1 MKEKRLFSKFTSSY
15 VVKAML
21 IIYVAI
27 MVVLNVNVNTTQ
39 AATDKIMF
47 NGVWYYFVDDELVS
61 EYEYWQAKVQEY
73 RYYDAGKLVTMSDGT
88 VLWYGANKI
97 YDTEEEAVRAY
108 VTEKEVS
115 GGYEM
120 DDGSY
125 VWFWKGQILD
135 SKETYAKEVAKQYKE
150 CNMSGSKRMADGTI
164 IYCYEGNVYY
174 EEVDYYK
181 ARGYAYATSEAEG
194 KKAID
199 AWFDK
204 GNSAVEF
211 NFVGKDMAALAD
223 YYEEKYKSLFVN
235 GVSASYRNY
244 ILKNSYRWCRD
255 SFGDLTIE
263 AEMFTDN
270 HGTEAQIKEARAAA
284 KKIAEGLKGKTTYQQ
299 IKGAYEWLCN
309 NVKYDHSLKNHS
321 AYSALVTKNTVCE
334 GYATAF
340 QLIMEELGI
349 ECYVVANT
357 SHAWNAVKLDGKLY
371 WVDATWGD
379 QVSYIEYKWFLCGT
393 NARSNK
399 TDLTISSKTYK
410 NGSNSGNV
418 GAGGNST
425 SGATQKATE
434 KTTQKSTQATT
445 QTTTEKLSEKNTEN
459 ITETIITEQVT
470 TNMETETTLET
481 TTVAQLKSE
490 EETTS
495 IDIVTEEPSVE
506 ETTTHIISEEVHMA
520 SDNEQLINNKI
531 WVTVLISA
539 ICATI
544 GGAVLV
550 MVCSKRM

>member
-47 NGVWYYFVDDELVS
+47 NGVWYYFVDDEQVS

-88 VLWYGANKI
+88 VLWYGVNKI
-97 YDTEEEAVRAY
+97 YDTEEEALKTY
-108 VTEKEVS
+108 VTEKEAS

-181 ARGYAYATSEAEG
+181 ARGYVYATSEAEG

-199 AWFDK
+199 TWFDK

-211 NFVGKDMAALAD
+211 NFRGKDMATLAE
-223 YYEEKYKSLFVN
+223 YYEEKYKTLYVN

-244 ILKNSYRWCRD
+244 ILKNSYRWCD
-255 SFGDLTIE
+255 ESLGNINIQAESFPDI
-263 AEMFTDN
+263 
-270 HGTEAQIKEARAAA
+270 HGTEAQIKEARAAV
-284 KKIAEGLKGKTTYQQ
+284 KKIADSLKGKTTYQQ

-379 QVSYIEYKWFLCGT
+379 QVSYINYKWLLSGT

-399 TDLTISSKTYK
+399 THLTISSKAY
-410 NGSNSGNV
+410 NSG
-418 GAGGNST
+418 
-425 SGATQKATE
+425 SGANSGTGNGTTGTTQKATQN
-434 KTTQKSTQATT
+434 TTQATT

-459 ITETIITEQVT
+459 ITETITTEQVT
-470 TNMETETTLET
+470 TNMETETTLEK

-506 ETTTHIISEEVHMA
+506 ETTTYILTEDVNTV
-520 SDNEQLINNKI
+520 SDNEELINNEML
-531 WVTVLISA
+531 VPVLISA
-539 ICATI
+539 ICAAI

-550 MVCSKRM
+550 MAYSKRM